1 MLKIESMHFYKTIFV
16 LLIMFTNSKLFSYEE
31 GIALNGDLEIYYR
44 DYGPK
49 DAEPILLV
57 QGIGGQL
64 INWPEHLIDFLLDN
78 NFRPI
83 VYDNR
88 DTGLSSRIP
97 SDSFSDAK
105 RDNTIVKNYIR
116 YYLRL
121 PIKSD
126 YTLDDM
132 AVDGISVLNKLDI
145 SEAHIL
151 GISMGGMIAQIIVSS
166 HPERTK
172 TFTLISSTASTPSPF
187 NGPTRKVRKLL
198 MNRTK
203 NPNSTV
209 DERVARSRKIFTE
222 IGYQG
227 IDLNTEEFY
236 NNVSISI
243 ERGGKDDTGFGRQLN
258 AILASQN
265 RLDKVK
271 SISAPTLII
280 HGLEDPL
287 IKVKNAHKANKLIK
301 GSKLIIIDDM
311 RHLIEPPVFNQFKD
325 DLLEHLEKNK

>member
-166 HPERTK
+166 NPERTK